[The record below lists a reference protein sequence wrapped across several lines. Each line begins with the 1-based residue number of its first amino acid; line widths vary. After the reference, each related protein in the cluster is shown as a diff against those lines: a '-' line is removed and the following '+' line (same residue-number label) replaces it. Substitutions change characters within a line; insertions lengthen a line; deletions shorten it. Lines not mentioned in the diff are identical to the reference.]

1 MGDAMPNTYYYACD
15 ECQQYVAGADK
26 VEKITCQYCN
36 KPLTYHGYRDEA
48 LRYYQFIPQGM
59 YHCFVYYDGAGNKY
73 SYVLEDNY
81 SYFCATNG
89 CLYWYYNET
98 GQWYRRG
105 ERPLEDSSTQTTT
118 QPSRAIGVTVST
130 RTINY
135 NGMSHPLA
143 LDSNIGGYHLIYS
156 PTGRTRLV
164 NDVSNDKILVRIPR
178 NNEAPVPQD
187 GFKYGCTWRNDFN
200 INIPW
205 IYNAH
210 TLATDGF
217 YIVAKI
223 PHKFNPKNKLHF
235 DQVKRVLTNMSA
247 QGCGPD
253 FRPDNV
259 RFKENGDLALIDF
272 SENPAVRNTGEDDF
286 PALMKEFTKQFA
298 ACGENPNYLYNQL
311 RSDMSDGFR
320 KKMDNALQP
329 WEK

>member
-1 MGDAMPNTYYYACD
+1 MPDTYYYACD
-15 ECQQYVAGADK
+15 ECQQYVAKADK

-36 KPLTYHGYRDEA
+36 KPLIYLGFKDEA
-48 LRYYQFIPQGM
+48 LRYYQYIPEGNC
-59 YHCFVYYDGAGNKY
+59 HCFVYYDGAGNKY

-89 CLYWYYNET
+89 CLYWYDNKT
-98 GQWYRRG
+98 GLWYRRG
-105 ERPLEDSSTQTTT
+105 ERPIENTSTQTTT
-118 QPSRAIGVTVST
+118 QPSRAIGATVST

-135 NGMSHPLA
+135 NGMPHA
-143 LDSNIGGYHLIYS
+143 LTLVSNVGGYHLIYS
-156 PTGRTRLV
+156 PTGTNRLV
-164 NDVSNDKILVRIPR
+164 SDVSNDKILVRIPR

-187 GFKYGCTWRNDFN
+187 GFKYGCAWRNNFN

-205 IYNAH
+205 VYNAR

-247 QGCGPD
+247 QGYGPD

-259 RFKENGDLALIDF
+259 RFKENGELALIDF
-272 SENPAVRNTGEDDF
+272 SENPAVRNADADDF

-298 ACGENPNYLYNQL
+298 ACGENPHSLYNQL
-311 RSDMSDGFR
+311 CEGMSDVFR